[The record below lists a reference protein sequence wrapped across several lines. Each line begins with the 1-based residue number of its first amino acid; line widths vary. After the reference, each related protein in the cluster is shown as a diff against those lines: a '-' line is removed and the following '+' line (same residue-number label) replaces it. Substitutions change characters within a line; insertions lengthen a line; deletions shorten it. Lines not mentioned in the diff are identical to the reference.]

1 MTVAA
6 GLASRRYPSVLPTVL
21 GKYPGDVLWA
31 LLVFLAWGVLLPRVS
46 TLRLAAFAA
55 ITACAIEFAK
65 LWHTP
70 WLDAFRSTSLGSL
83 LLGQVFSWHNLIA
96 YACGIGFGVLCDA
109 GVRALQSRRSD
120 GR

>member
-6 GLASRRYPSVLPTVL
+6 GLASRRYPSVLPAVL
-21 GKYPGDVLWA
+21 GKYPGDALWA

-65 LWHTP
+65 LWHTA
-70 WLDAFRSTSLGSL
+70 WLDAFRGTNLGGL

-96 YACGIGFGVLCDA
+96 YACGIVFGVLCDA
-109 GVRALQSRRSD
+109 GARALQSRRSD